1 MAGFEVGSVIAR
13 VKADI
18 TDFQKGIGK
27 AKEETS
33 NFQDRL
39 AGLGNTIKNVL
50 VVGAAAGAAGLVF
63 IGKSALDAAAN
74 FEQTKIAFE
83 TMLGSAAKAG
93 KLLADLQDFAK
104 RTPFNLVELQETTKR
119 LLAYGVE
126 GDKVIETLT
135 TLGNISSAVGRD
147 KMPQLTLAFGQVK
160 AIGRLTGMELRQFSE
175 TGVPLLGLLTEQFKV
190 STAEMQDMISAGEI
204 GFPAVQKA
212 LESLGGESGKWGDM
226 MDQQSKTLSGSISNL
241 QDSWTQLM
249 VVLGTFFIPVATKLI
264 QTLTAILTP
273 LQNVIQTSGTWQEA
287 LQKMGINVQ
296 GFEAVLQEFRT
307 FLFEYLLPAM
317 KVVIDTFLAN
327 WQYLSVQFK
336 GIWSIITGIVQLAWS
351 IVYGIIKVGLALL
364 TGDWD
369 KAWKAILQMVDGAWT
384 GIKNIFN
391 GILEFISGWG
401 GQLIDRLSVPF
412 REALRR
418 AQDAVN
424 KIKNLLDFTKRNSPS
439 VVDIVNRGVD
449 LVNKA
454 LDGLEWSTTVTPH
467 AAVAVATNGVA
478 GGSMFNQ
485 VTVNLD
491 GAMISDEAGATRLA
505 EIVGD
510 NIIRKLQYNVRF

>member
-1 MAGFEVGSVIAR
+1 
-13 VKADI
+13 
-18 TDFQKGIGK
+18 
-27 AKEETS
+27 
-33 NFQDRL
+33 
-39 AGLGNTIKNVL
+39 
-50 VVGAAAGAAGLVF
+50 
-63 IGKSALDAAAN
+63 
-74 FEQTKIAFE
+74 
-83 TMLGSAAKAG
+83 
-93 KLLADLQDFAK
+93 
-104 RTPFNLVELQETTKR
+104 
-119 LLAYGVE
+119 
-126 GDKVIETLT
+126 
-135 TLGNISSAVGRD
+135 
-147 KMPQLTLAFGQVK
+147 
-160 AIGRLTGMELRQFSE
+160 
-175 TGVPLLGLLTEQFKV
+175 
-190 STAEMQDMISAGEI
+190 
-204 GFPAVQKA
+204 
-212 LESLGGESGKWGDM
+212 
-226 MDQQSKTLSGSISNL
+226 MD
-241 QDSWTQLM
+241 
-249 VVLGTFFIPVATKLI
+249 
-264 QTLTAILTP
+264 
-273 LQNVIQTSGTWQEA
+273 
-287 LQKMGINVQ
+287 
-296 GFEAVLQEFRT
+296 
-307 FLFEYLLPAM
+307 
-317 KVVIDTFLAN
+317 
-327 WQYLSVQFK
+327 
-336 GIWSIITGIVQLAWS
+336 IITGIVQLAWS
-351 IVYGIIKVGLALL
+351 IVYGVIKVGLALL

-449 LVNKA
+449 LVNKE